1 MACVQ
6 KDIELFNGTALPF
19 EPPAQ
24 MTFDMACALNG
35 CSIAVKS
42 QCSGSFYIN
51 RNGWVQATDT
61 AMSTKGLKNCIW
73 SA

>member
-1 MACVQ
+1 MTCVQ

-35 CSIAVKS
+35 APLQSKVSAV
-42 QCSGSFYIN
+42 
-51 RNGWVQATDT
+51 VH
-61 AMSTKGLKNCIW
+61 ST
-73 SA
+73 